1 MWLRIYIYIFHTFE
15 TLAFQRPP
23 RSGQPQ
29 SCGRP
34 PVTSSLSREELWFS
48 SASSR
53 GSKWSIGYQMMQPEL
68 SCWSPLCY
76 WYAIIINLQ
85 WSFHCEQPQYFL
97 PLHSI
102 HTVGNLTGKILFS
115 WIFMRQGRPI
125 FFQWNHILQSNT
137 RQFQWCH
144 KAYLMQ
150 HCGVM

>member
-1 MWLRIYIYIFHTFE
+1 MWLSIFHTFE

-68 SCWSPLCY
+68 SCWSPLCC

-85 WSFHCEQPQYFL
+85 WSLYEAGPA
-97 PLHSI
+97 
-102 HTVGNLTGKILFS
+102 
-115 WIFMRQGRPI
+115 IFTLMVKWCYGRKWASKVDVENAVEIVPVLSVFI
-125 FFQWNHILQSNT
+125 VIRDFIT
-137 RQFQWCH
+137 R
-144 KAYLMQ
+144 
-150 HCGVM
+150 